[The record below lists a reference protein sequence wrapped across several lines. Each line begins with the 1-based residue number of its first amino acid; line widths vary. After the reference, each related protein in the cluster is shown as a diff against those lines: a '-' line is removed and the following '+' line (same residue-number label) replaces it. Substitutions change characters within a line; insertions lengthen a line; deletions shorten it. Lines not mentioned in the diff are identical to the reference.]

1 MKRRPHILL
10 VGLTGSGKT
19 TLGAALAQAL
29 DRPFFDLDEVIVRQ
43 AGTTVTEIFRT
54 QGEAGFRR
62 LESRLLRQLCR
73 AEAPSVIATG
83 GGAVLDPANVAEM
96 RGCGRIIR
104 ILRSTETILSTVAMG
119 ERPLLAQDPERLH
132 RLALERE
139 PVYAAASDFTVCND
153 GSPEGALEELMTLTN
168 DMRPLRRV
176 LVLSGPSLNRL
187 GQREPAVYG
196 TVTYEA
202 LCERLMHQGAELGV
216 TVECRQ
222 SNHEGQLIDWLQEA
236 DTAFDGVLMNPGAY
250 THTSIALLDAIRS
263 IGVPVVEVHLSNIH
277 GREPFRA
284 HSVTAAAAAGII
296 AGFGP
301 DSYGLGLTALLKLLS
316 SQGQ

>member
-1 MKRRPHILL
+1 MLL

-29 DRPFFDLDEVIVRQ
+29 GRPFHDLDDAVVRL
-43 AGTTVTEIFRT
+43 ANATVTEIFRQ
-54 QGEAGFRR
+54 QGESGFRR
-62 LESRLLRQLCR
+62 LESEALRQLC
-73 AEAPSVIATG
+73 ALETPAVIATG
-83 GGAVLDPANVAEM
+83 GGAVLDPSNVALM
-96 RGCGRIIR
+96 RRCGRIIR
-104 ILRSTETILSTVAMG
+104 ILRSTETILSTVEME
-119 ERPLLAQDPERLH
+119 ERPLLAQDPARLH
-132 RLALERE
+132 RLARDRE

-153 GSPEGALEELMTLTN
+153 GSPEGALEELMKLTN
-168 DMRPLRRV
+168 DATPLKRV
-176 LVLSGPSLNRL
+176 LVLNGPSLNLL
-187 GQREPAVYG
+187 GKREPLVYG

-202 LCERLMHQGAELGV
+202 LCERLVDQGAEQGAA
-216 TVECRQ
+216 VECRQ
-222 SNHEGQLIDWLQEA
+222 TNHEGQLIDWLQEA
-236 DTAFDGVLMNPGAY
+236 DAAFDGVLMNPGAY

-301 DSYGLGLTALLKLLS
+301 DSYGLGLTALLKVLCRNT
-316 SQGQ
+316 G